1 MDLDAF
7 FASVEELLNPRLRGQ
22 AIIVGGAPEQ
32 RGVVAS
38 ASYAARRFGVHSAM
52 PMSQALR
59 LCPHAVVVPA
69 RHGIYGA
76 HSRRVMAILQEIT
89 PLVEQV
95 SIDEAFLDVTGCER
109 LWGPVDAI
117 ADLIRRRITGECQ
130 LPVSLGIASS
140 KLVAKIA
147 CDLAK
152 PQGVLIVPPGQ
163 EQDFLAPLPI
173 GRLWGVGQVT
183 TARLNALGIHT
194 IGDLA
199 AWPEEDLADRLG
211 EWGHDLHRRAL
222 GLDASPV
229 HTSREQR
236 SISHEQT
243 FAQDVGDVSLLQRTL
258 LSMSERLAGRLR
270 EGGLVAQTVR
280 LKLRF
285 PDFHTVTRQSRLEQ
299 PTDQGPVIYD
309 VAQQLLRA
317 HLPAQ
322 RKVRL
327 IGLGLTGLLE
337 EGGYQLQLF
346 DQSDQRRI
354 NLDRAV
360 DEIRERFGREAIVR
374 ASLLR
379 KSRHDS
385 VEDEAQ

>member
-1 MDLDAF
+1 LDP
-7 FASVEELLNPRLRGQ
+7 SLKGQ
-22 AIIVGGAPEQ
+22 AIIVGGAPDQ

-38 ASYAARRFGVHSAM
+38 ASYAARRYGVHSAM

-59 LCPHAVVVPA
+59 LCPHAMVRPA
-69 RHGIYGA
+69 RHGVYGQY
-76 HSRRVMAILQEIT
+76 SRRVMAILQEIT
-89 PLVEQV
+89 PVVEQV

-109 LWGPVDAI
+109 LWGPVRAI
-117 ADLIRRRITGECQ
+117 AELIRRRVTSECQ
-130 LPVSLGIASS
+130 LPVSLGVASS

-152 PQGVLIVPPGQ
+152 PQGVMIVEPGQ
-163 EQDFLAPLPI
+163 EQAFLAPLPI
-173 GRLWGVGQVT
+173 HRLWGVGRVT
-183 TARLNALGIHT
+183 AARLTALGIQT

-211 EWGHDLHRRAL
+211 EWGHDLHRGAL

-229 HTSREQR
+229 HTSHEQR

-243 FAQDVGDVSLLQRTL
+243 FAQDVGDVALLQRTL

-285 PDFHTVTRQSRLEQ
+285 PDFSTITRQSRLEQ
-299 PTDQGPVIYD
+299 PTDQGPVIHE
-309 VAQQLLRA
+309 AAEQLLRE
-317 HLPAQ
+317 HLPAR
-322 RKVRL
+322 RKLRL

-337 EGGYQLQLF
+337 QSGYQLQLF
-346 DQSDQRRI
+346 DQTDQRRI
-354 NLDRAV
+354 SLDRAV
-360 DEIRERFGREAIVR
+360 DHIRERFGREAIVR

-379 KSRHDS
+379 KSRGES
-385 VEDEAQ
+385 VEDDARED